1 MNYKINDNWNFLY
14 NYFETNVKY
23 DTWFDD
29 GYKSVPK
36 GGALQQNREY
46 VTKQNLMQMTYQDDS
61 VKGNFYYNQNKLM
74 ADGYTNYTTSGAYSG
89 KMYDTDEKNRTYG
102 ADIQKKWEFGNK
114 ANLILGSSY
123 QNEFYDDYGK
133 DGHKSPDQVTSR
145 NIYAV
150 YGQYDYKFDE
160 KMNLFWGT

>member
-1 MNYKINDNWNFLY
+1 MMDIKAF
-14 NYFETNVKY
+14 
-23 DTWFDD
+23 
-29 GYKSVPK
+29 PK
-36 GGALQQNREY
+36 AEHCNRIE
-46 VTKQNLMQMTYQDDS
+46 NI
-61 VKGNFYYNQNKLM
+61 KGNFYYNQNKLM

-145 NIYAV
+145 NMFM
-150 YGQYDYKFDE
+150 GNMTTNLMK
-160 KMNLFWGT
+160 KMNLFLGHVKHGLLVGIKTRIMIILVCLVSICIN